1 MKSILAAGKG
11 NKRNLPASMMSAKVT
26 ADSREWLFVANE
38 VSGYSRDLESP
49 NLNLIEFD
57 VFEK

>member
-1 MKSILAAGKG
+1 
-11 NKRNLPASMMSAKVT
+11 MMSAKVT